1 MGTATNFVVFDKSF
15 QAASLGDAS
24 LIAIVATIQVLL
36 NAIEEL
42 LRRNRKERRRSNG
55 YIKRKRRSLVSIRNE
70 YGNLFERAYR
80 MDYPAFLELHEL
92 LKDGIEEYV
101 RKEGTSRNS
110 SANEPFYRKN
120 GKITTQICLACALR
134 YFAGRSYLDIIMSH
148 SVGKTDFYRSIWAV
162 VHATNQCSSLDF
174 QFPSTLA
181 ECQSISNEFSLR
193 SKAGFSNC
201 IGCID
206 GLLIW
211 MEKPSKD
218 QCIEV
223 GVDSGK
229 FLCGRKGKFGLNL
242 QGICDA
248 RRRFTYISIQHPA
261 SASDYLAFVT
271 SSLYGRLTNVDT
283 TLPNGYC
290 LYGDN
295 AYVNDTFMTVPY
307 PMISSGPK
315 DAYNF
320 YHSQVRINIECAFGI
335 LVNRW
340 RILKTP
346 LSAKIPI
353 VRINALVCC
362 LCKLHNFCLDRGSA
376 TARERYAHDQLTL
389 MDFMNAGES
398 ENPRPLGLLGGS
410 EHFADVDGG
419 QREAARL
426 SRRRISLE
434 NVNPRGTSCPRT
446 VMLQHVIELDIH
458 RPRPFDTSI

>member
-1 MGTATNFVVFDKSF
+1 M
-15 QAASLGDAS
+15 
-24 LIAIVATIQVLL
+24 
-36 NAIEEL
+36 
-42 LRRNRKERRRSNG
+42 
-55 YIKRKRRSLVSIRNE
+55 SIRNE

-80 MDYPAFLELHEL
+80 MDYPSFLELHEL
-92 LKDGIEEYV
+92 LKDGMEEYV
-101 RKEGTSRNS
+101 HKEVTSTNT

-120 GKITTQICLACALR
+120 GKITTQIRLACALR
-134 YFAGRSYLDIIMSH
+134 YFAGGSYLDIIMSH
-148 SVGKTDFYRSIWAV
+148 SIRKTDFYRSIWVV
-162 VHATNQCSSLDF
+162 VHATNECSSLDF

-193 SKAGFSNC
+193 SKAGFTNC

-211 MEKPSKD
+211 LEKPLKD
-218 QCIEV
+218 QCNEV

-248 RRRFTYISIQHPA
+248 RRRFTYISIQHPV

-271 SSLYGRLTNVDT
+271 SALYGRLTNDDT

-295 AYVNDTFMTVPY
+295 AYVNDTYMAVPY

-320 YHSQVRINIECAFGI
+320 YHSQVRINIECTFGI

-353 VRINALVCC
+353 VRINAMVCC
-362 LCKLHNFCLDRGSA
+362 LCKLHNFCIDRGST
-376 TARERYAHDQLTL
+376 TAPEQYVHDHLTL
-389 MDFMNAGES
+389 MDFMNSGES
-398 ENPRPLGLLGGS
+398 KNSRPLGLLGGG

-419 QREAARL
+419 QHEAARL
-426 SRRRISLE
+426 SRRQISLA
-434 NVNPRGTSCPRT
+434 NINPCGTNCPRT